1 MDELERVIQSEVIQG
16 KKSIVYVCMYVCMY
30 IYGIL
35 KNSTD
40 EPICRA
46 TIEI

>member
-1 MDELERVIQSEVIQG
+1 MDELERVIQSEVIQE
-16 KKSIVYVCMYVCMY
+16 KKVSCMYVCIY